1 MLSAAALKARLDRVF
16 LEIVSPKADTGD
28 NSDADADADAIAEL
42 EQDLESL
49 YSDIPSVAQMAVEQ
63 EYLRPVRKEVENGR
77 KKANESLRVGGAYVS
92 AQSPIS
98 ILDSN
103 TSLNFRFAMYCCIY
117 KNGIYQQLR
126 DLIGSSPK
134 RAQYPK

>member
-1 MLSAAALKARLDRVF
+1 MLSAAALKARLDRIF

-28 NSDADADADAIAEL
+28 NSGPDAVAVAEL

-92 AQSPIS
+92 AQSS
-98 ILDSN
+98 IAMLILTLVSTSDSRCAVTFTETEYVN
-103 TSLNFRFAMYCCIY
+103 S
-117 KNGIYQQLR
+117 
-126 DLIGSSPK
+126 
-134 RAQYPK
+134 